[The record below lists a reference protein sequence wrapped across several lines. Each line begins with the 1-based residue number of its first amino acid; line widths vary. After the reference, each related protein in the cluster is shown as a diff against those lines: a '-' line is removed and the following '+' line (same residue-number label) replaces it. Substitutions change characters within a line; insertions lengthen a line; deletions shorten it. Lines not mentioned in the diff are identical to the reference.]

1 MKKIILFAL
10 VLLMSSCVYSHMYH
24 FEEGDLEW
32 INPYEVGDMI
42 TFETSKGIDTLYITE
57 KNIYDKT
64 SPFIEN
70 EGQDMFDDYY
80 ASADYWG
87 YFIHNNSK
95 HHFFMLITKHPDG
108 GLGIRITLMELYSN
122 LIEIKRNVNEPSA
135 FIKDTIIV
143 DETNSEYKKSGPVPD
158 NCEYLKW
165 SKKEGLIEY
174 RLRDG
179 TVYPR

>member
-1 MKKIILFAL
+1 MKKIFLFA
-10 VLLMSSCVYSHMYH
+10 VILLLSSCVYSHMYH

-32 INPYEVGDMI
+32 MSPYKIGDMI
-42 TFETSKGIDTLYITE
+42 IFETSKGTDTLFITE
-57 KNIYDKT
+57 KDIYDKT

-70 EGQDMFDDYY
+70 EGQEMFGDYY
-80 ASADYWG
+80 ANAVCLG
-87 YFIHNNSK
+87 FFIHNNSK
-95 HHFFMLITKHPDG
+95 HHFYMEIVKRSDG
-108 GLGIRITLMELYSN
+108 GLDLHMTF
-122 LIEIKRNVNEPSA
+122 NERYYWEDEKNMNETGTS
-135 FIKDTIIV
+135 IKDTIIV